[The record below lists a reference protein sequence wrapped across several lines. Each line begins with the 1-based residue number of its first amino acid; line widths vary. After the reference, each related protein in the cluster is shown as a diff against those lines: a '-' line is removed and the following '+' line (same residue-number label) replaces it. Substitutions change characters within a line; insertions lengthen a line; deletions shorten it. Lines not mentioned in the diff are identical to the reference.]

1 MAIILVESSTGS
13 PELLLIRRAV
23 KEGDPWSGQ
32 MGLPGGRRDTA
43 DGDLLD
49 TVTREVLEETRI
61 DLGAG
66 TLMGELDDFQ
76 PRNPLLPKVIVRPF
90 VFGLPTRPEV
100 IPNQEVALHLWA
112 SIDTLAGSSERTEV
126 EIHGNRRIV
135 DAYLLGPA
143 KTPHVVW
150 GMTHRILTPFL
161 TLIT

>member
-43 DGDLLD
+43 D
-49 TVTREVLEETRI
+49 
-61 DLGAG
+61 AG

-126 EIHGNRRIV
+126 EIHGSRRIV